1 MARNVKS
8 HVFFLSRTTCKEEN
22 SRTGLISHMF
32 LEGKRFLYCFYMM
45 EKVVILLKLHTGYV
59 GLLQLPYDLVGKVQG
74 GDLLEV
80 SAHLRELSEGQFEQT
95 VCTDYFL

>member
-32 LEGKRFLYCFYMM
+32 LEGKRFLYSFYMN
-45 EKVVILLKLHTGYV
+45 EKVVILLKLHTGY
-59 GLLQLPYDLVGKVQG
+59 LDALSSEEKETEEQRRDMK
-74 GDLLEV
+74 
-80 SAHLRELSEGQFEQT
+80 HLILTTGMI
-95 VCTDYFL
+95 